1 MLAPKGT
8 LAGLRPMTRHPLLV
22 SLAAVVALAGCVS
35 SPYQDPEA
43 QAARLA
49 LINLQLGVGYMQEG
63 KTQLALEKLRK
74 AVKVDPNSADAH
86 LALALLYDRMGED
99 DAADLHFRDAMRLAP
114 ENASIQTNYGNFL
127 CRLNRTAEAEQQ
139 FRQAAENR
147 SYESPEL
154 AYFNAGLCMI
164 RQGAPDRAEDYLRQA
179 LAASPQFPP
188 ALFSLADLNQ
198 SQGRSQQARAFL
210 QRYHDTS
217 PPSAQSLALG
227 VRIERSLGD
236 AKAAATYSELLRTR
250 FPDSPEAR
258 QVPAGR
264 PK

>member
-1 MLAPKGT
+1 MN
-8 LAGLRPMTRHPLLV
+8 RHPGLLF
-22 SLAAVVALAGCVS
+22 SLAAIVALSGCVS

-49 LINLQLGVGYMQEG
+49 QINLQLGVGYMQEG
-63 KTQLALEKLRK
+63 KIQLALEKLRK

-99 DAADLHFRDAMRLAP
+99 EAAELHFRDALRLAP

-127 CRLNRTAEAEQQ
+127 CRVNRTAEAEQLFQ
-139 FRQAAENR
+139 QAAQNR

-154 AYFNAGLCMI
+154 AYFNAGVCLS
-164 RQGAPDRAEDYLRQA
+164 RQGAPDRAEEYLRQA
-179 LAASPQFPP
+179 LAVSPQFPP
-188 ALFSLADLNQ
+188 ALFTLADLNQ
-198 SQGRSQQARAFL
+198 TQGRPQQARAFL
-210 QRYHDTS
+210 QRYHDAA
-217 PPSAQSLALG
+217 PPTAQSLALG
-227 VRIERSLGD
+227 LRIERALGD
-236 AKAAATYSELLRTR
+236 AKAASTYAELLRTR
-250 FPDSPEAR
+250 FPDSAEAR